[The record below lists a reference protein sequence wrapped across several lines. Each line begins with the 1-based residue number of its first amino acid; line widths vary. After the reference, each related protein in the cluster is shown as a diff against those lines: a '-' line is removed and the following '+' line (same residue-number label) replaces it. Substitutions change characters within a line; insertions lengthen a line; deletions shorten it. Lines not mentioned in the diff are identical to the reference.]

1 MTNKKSAAYDTID
14 WIPRLE
20 QEKFSWLNSSKFAG
34 VSWTPKIHFHGMAL
48 AQKTEP
54 IAICYAHIQLHRV
67 MPFNDF

>member
-1 MTNKKSAAYDTID
+1 
-14 WIPRLE
+14 
-20 QEKFSWLNSSKFAG
+20 
-34 VSWTPKIHFHGMAL
+34 MAL